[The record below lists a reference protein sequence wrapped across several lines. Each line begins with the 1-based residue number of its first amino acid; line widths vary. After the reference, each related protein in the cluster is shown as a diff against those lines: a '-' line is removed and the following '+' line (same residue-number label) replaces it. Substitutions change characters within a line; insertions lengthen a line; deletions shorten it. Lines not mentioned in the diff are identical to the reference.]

1 MLNKARREIIHI
13 NSYYVST
20 PLHRELVVSL
30 DSLGYKQLV
39 YIPVGAIKHIDIY
52 KPKNLENGRLI
63 FSYCFGKISRFLWPI
78 KMLKIWYDFKMLI
91 KNNSCHFIHAHSLIV
106 NGLIAYL
113 TYRKLKIP
121 YIVSVRDTDINF
133 FIKNSFLFRKMGTII
148 MENAL
153 AVITL
158 SPAYRDIQLS
168 KYLPESKYK
177 NLLNK
182 IHVVPN
188 GINEFWLNNRYKRIN
203 INDIP
208 VLIFV
213 GRIIKRKNL
222 VTLISACNYL
232 NKNNFQVRLNVIGD
246 GPLLE
251 KYKQETHITQI
262 KYYGNIHDKNKLLQ
276 LYRKS
281 DALVVPSFT
290 ETFGLVYPEAMS
302 QGLPILYSK
311 GQGFD
316 GFFPDGYVG
325 YSVNPNDPYE
335 IAQRIKAVLANYNY
349 LSTNA
354 HKNASNFSWE
364 NVSERLLNI
373 YNGGI

>member
-1 MLNKARREIIHI
+1 MPNKDRKEIIHI

-20 PLHRELVVSL
+20 PLHRELIVSL
-30 DSLGYKQLV
+30 DRLGYKQLV
-39 YIPVGAIKHIDIY
+39 YIPVGSISHVDIY
-52 KPKNLENGRLI
+52 KPKNLGGGKLL
-63 FSYCFGKISRFLWPI
+63 FSLCFGKISRFLWPI
-78 KMLKIWYDFKMLI
+78 KMLKIWYDFKKLLQ
-91 KNNSCHFIHAHSLIV
+91 NNSCHFIHAHTLIV

-113 TYRKLKIP
+113 AYRKFNIP

-133 FIKNSFLFRKMGTII
+133 FIRNSFLFRKMGTII
-148 MENAL
+148 MENAV

-168 KYLPESKYK
+168 KYLPAFKYQ
-177 NLLNK
+177 NLLQK

-188 GINEFWLNNRYKRIN
+188 GINEFWLNNRYKRGN
-203 INDIP
+203 IKDVL

-222 VTLISACNYL
+222 GTLISACNYL
-232 NKNNFQVRLNVIGD
+232 NKNNFPVRLNVVGD
-246 GPLLE
+246 GPLLK
-251 KYKQETHITQI
+251 KYKQEKHNTQI
-262 KYYGNIHDKNKLLQ
+262 VFYGDLHEKNKLLQ
-276 LYRKS
+276 IYRNS

-302 QGLPILYSK
+302 QGLPIIYSK

-325 YSVNPNDPYE
+325 YSVNPYDPYE
-335 IAQRIKAVLANYNY
+335 IAQRIEAVMANYNY
-349 LSTNA
+349 LSLNA
-354 HKNASNFSWE
+354 NKNASNFSWE
-364 NVSERLLNI
+364 KVAKRLLNI
-373 YNGGI
+373 YKG